1 MAIQEQE
8 QEIVYPQRLVMIHIQ
23 DNCMFCENPKGECYH
38 NYVYL
43 QEHYGYITCANC
55 IEKGKEAATY
65 WNKHIAYGKA
75 NYLKD
80 QSITIKRSSGELDEG
95 WALDNPLLGIARNGT
110 DTIHCFHSE
119 KQLGRWCYLD
129 EIVRLNP
136 PKASEAVPDS
146 TSEAVPDSTS
156 EAVPDSTSEAE
167 ADASEADTVD
177 IKNLCV
183 NCGINM
189 GSDNP
194 RQLCGKTSC
203 PNEEGEFL

>member
-146 TSEAVPDSTS
+146 TSEA
-156 EAVPDSTSEAE
+156 E